1 MFENKWRYLQ
11 LFAEGAPAGDGG
23 AASGGAGGAAATDVS
38 APISGEQELLN
49 LGVPRNR
56 ISKRAS
62 AAVAQNMGKSGA
74 RVEKSTQ
81 QVAAAA
87 ATEEENNPEGAAA
100 ATGWQ
105 IPEGMTVED
114 VIKHPD
120 VNKAI
125 QGIISKRVKGD
136 KGAAEAMEAMKPMFE
151 VLSRQYGM
159 DPAKLDYAA
168 LAKAVEGDN
177 RYYEDMAIANG
188 VDVDTARQMDRDNRE
203 NQRQQEQLRQERMQQ
218 QVQAWRQE
226 EAQLNAQG
234 FKINLNEESKN
245 PTFVNLLRA
254 GFGVRGAYEAVHHA
268 EIVEATKQA
277 AFQQAQAQTVSQI
290 RSGNYRPAELG
301 SSQAPAAAPGQK
313 LSRNQMQ
320 SIRAR
325 LDRGE
330 TVDPREFGIYG

>member
-1 MFENKWRYLQ
+1 MFEKIHRLNLQ

-23 AASGGAGGAAATDVS
+23 AASGAEGAAATGVT
-38 APISGEQELLN
+38 APAAGEQELLK
-49 LGVPRNR
+49 LGVPKSR
-56 ISKRAS
+56 ISRRAS
-62 AAVAQNMGKSGA
+62 TAVTQNMGQDGA

-81 QVAAAA
+81 QAAAAA
-87 ATEEENNPEGAAA
+87 ATEEGNTTEGAA

-105 IPEGMTVED
+105 IPQGMTVDDIIRNPE
-114 VIKHPD
+114 
-120 VNKAI
+120 VNKVI

-136 KGAAEAMEAMKPMFE
+136 KGAAEAMEAMKPMLE
-151 VLSRQYGM
+151 VLARHHGM
-159 DPAKLDYAA
+159 DPAKLDYAK
-168 LAKAVEGDN
+168 LSQAVEGDN

-234 FKINLNEESKN
+234 IKINLNEESKN

-254 GFGVRGAYEAVHHA
+254 GFGVKGAYEAVHHA

-277 AFQQAQAQTVSQI
+277 AFQQAQTQTVSQI

-301 SSQAPAAAPGQK
+301 GSQAPAAAPGQK

-320 SIRAR
+320 NIRAR

-330 TVDPREFGIYG
+330 TVDPREYGIFA